1 MDLLYKQNHAGRMW
15 NLIRKSKNS
24 SHSANPKVISLSTL
38 EAYFGNKF
46 KANEICDTDREAF
59 EKTFLKHKNFIPYD
73 NFTLSYIKV
82 KNYIK
87 QLKNDCA
94 GGLDCLV
101 SEHFKFG
108 LQTKL
113 PLILSYLFTGCIRFR
128 VLPTAFS
135 EGLLVPIIKKPNLDP
150 GLPNNYRP
158 ITISSV
164 CSKLLEYYILEV

>member
-1 MDLLYKQNHAGRMW
+1 MTILCYLTA
-15 NLIRKSKNS
+15 
-24 SHSANPKVISLSTL
+24 
-38 EAYFGNKF
+38 
-46 KANEICDTDREAF
+46 
-59 EKTFLKHKNFIPYD
+59 
-73 NFTLSYIKV
+73 YIKI

-87 QLKNDCA
+87 QLKNGCV

-113 PLILSYLFTGCIRFR
+113 PLILSYLFTGCIRFG

-135 EGLLVPIIKKPNLDP
+135 EGLLVLIIIKPNLDP
-150 GLPNNYRP
+150 GLPNNYRL

-164 CSKLLEYYILEV
+164 CSKLLEYYILDKCSDIHYDSSQFGFITNRNTNMAAALAHDVSAFCVASGSLVYFCSLAVKGAFDCIPHHVLFDKALY